1 MTLPDERYRA
11 IQATGDF
18 LLRLAAH
25 PKVTPGV
32 PKRIREEAKSL
43 LRHYPG
49 SWDLA
54 MLEKKCPEVLQQRM
68 EPLHRMVASYESQ
81 TPEPE
86 DTEGQELIRGYRET

>member
-25 PKVTPGV
+25 PNLYPRV
-32 PKRIREEAKSL
+32 PKKVREEARSL

-49 SWDLA
+49 QWDLDMMA
-54 MLEKKCPEVLQQRM
+54 SMCPEVIQQRM
-68 EPLHRMVASYESQ
+68 EPLHRMIAAYEDM
-81 TPEPE
+81 TPEKKSE
-86 DTEGQELIRGYRET
+86 

>member
-18 LLRLAAH
+18 LVRLAAH
-25 PKVTPGV
+25 PAMTPGV
-32 PKRIREEAKSL
+32 PKRIREEARGL

-54 MLEKKCPEVLQQRM
+54 QLERAAPDILQQRM
-68 EPLHRMVASYESQ
+68 EPLHRMIAAYEEL
-81 TPEPE
+81 TPEKNGG
-86 DTEGQELIRGYRET
+86 T